1 MLLAGGYLRRVTW
14 QEGDNPMTTAVRLDA
29 RGALSSLR
37 DIDWER
43 YLRDPSGDT
52 SSLSFLSGLGLG
64 TLVGFVV
71 ALLLA
76 PQPGRQAR
84 EHIRDTGIELRTR
97 SARWRAGRNDEADA
111 ETLADEA
118 ESAEVELLRR
128 SRGDR

>member
-1 MLLAGGYLRRVTW
+1 
-14 QEGDNPMTTAVRLDA
+14 MTTAVRLDT
-29 RGALSSLR
+29 RGALASLR

-52 SSLSFLSGLGLG
+52 SSLSFLSGFSLGALAG
-64 TLVGFVV
+64 LVV

-84 EHIRDTGIELRTR
+84 EQIRDTGIELRAR
-97 SARWRAGRNDEADA
+97 SARWRAGFYGDHDA

-118 ESAEVELLRR
+118 ESAEVEMLRR
-128 SRGDR
+128 SRGT

>member
-1 MLLAGGYLRRVTW
+1 MA
-14 QEGDNPMTTAVRLDA
+14 TAVRLDT

-43 YLRDPSGDT
+43 HLRDPSGDT

-64 TLVGFVV
+64 TLVGFLV

-97 SARWRAGRNDEADA
+97 SARWRAGFNDDDR

-118 ESAEVELLRR
+118 ESAEVALLRR
-128 SRGDR
+128 QRGM

>member
-1 MLLAGGYLRRVTW
+1 
-14 QEGDNPMTTAVRLDA
+14 MTTAVRLDP
-29 RGALSSLR
+29 RGALSSLQN
-37 DIDWER
+37 IDWER

-64 TLVGFVV
+64 ALVGLFV

-97 SARWRAGRNDEADA
+97 SARWRAGHDDTDE

-128 SRGDR
+128 MSDSPR

>member
-1 MLLAGGYLRRVTW
+1 
-14 QEGDNPMTTAVRLDA
+14 MTTAVRLDT

-37 DIDWER
+37 EIDWER
-43 YLRDPSGDT
+43 HLRDPSGDT

-64 TLVGFVV
+64 ALVGFLV
-71 ALLLA
+71 ALLMA

-97 SARWRAGRNDEADA
+97 SARWRAGFTDDSTG
-111 ETLADEA
+111 ETLAYEA

-128 SRGDR
+128 VATGRESGTGDRESRS

>member
-1 MLLAGGYLRRVTW
+1 
-14 QEGDNPMTTAVRLDA
+14 MTTATRLDT

-37 DIDWER
+37 DIDWEQR
-43 YLRDPSGDT
+43 LRDPSGDT
-52 SSLSFLSGLGLG
+52 SSLSLLSGLGLG
-64 TLVGFVV
+64 ALVGFVV

-84 EHIRDTGIELRTR
+84 EQIRDTGIELRAR
-97 SARWRAGRNDEADA
+97 SARWRSGFSDDPDA

-128 SRGDR
+128 VTSGRESGIGNRESNS